1 VIRRAAAWRGA
12 LGRRRRLLYPFLLP
26 PILPPNGESIE
37 SLGAR
42 SAEEGRSV
50 LAETGSE
57 KETGIAGEAAAA
69 TAAAAAVRM
78 THVGRGGDM
87 PATHNAGD
95 SSRTPQALS
104 HLFCSWRFV
113 GFLPRD
119 GKTTVVR
126 ARHGVA
132 RLVSSRLVSA
142 LCVALKLLKWKR
154 VCHPHY
160 VRLSLFRLL
169 SPSHAPFLVLSFSLR
184 FLPLSLSL
192 SLSSHPINYLF
203 TLSRLLAHFKI
214 RYFTS

>member
-1 VIRRAAAWRGA
+1 MIRRAAAAWRGA
-12 LGRRRRLLYPFLLP
+12 HTDAAGGYCTPSFSP
-26 PILPPNGESIE
+26 PPTKWREHRISRSEE
-37 SLGAR
+37 
-42 SAEEGRSV
+42 SAEEGRSA
-50 LAETGSE
+50 LAEAGSE
-57 KETGIAGEAAAA
+57 KETGIAVEAAAA
-69 TAAAAAVRM
+69 TAVTATAAAAATAAVRM
-78 THVGRGGDM
+78 THVGRGRDM

-169 SPSHAPFLVLSFSLR
+169 SPLHAPFLVPSFFSP
-184 FLPLSLSL
+184 FSPLSAPSL
-192 SLSSHPINYLF
+192 SAYQLSIYPVAA
-203 TLSRLLAHFKI
+203 SRSL
-214 RYFTS
+214 